1 MSVQHGGGL
10 TAASACYGGKPEAWL
25 DLSTGINPHTALT
38 PPIPASVWQRLP
50 DAQLADDASRAAA
63 AYYGVIDGVIPLAVA
78 GVQSAIQM
86 LPRLTD
92 GPVAVLGP
100 TYEEYRYCFEQ
111 GGRPVEMIADLSAV
125 KPSHRVVIVV
135 NPNNPDGRTYERKDL
150 LDVAG
155 TLSTR
160 GGTLIVD
167 EAFADMQPD
176 ISLAGHAGQQK
187 GLIVLRSFGKFFG
200 LAGLR
205 LGFVLAETDVLERMA
220 QMQGPWPVS
229 GPALTV
235 ARDVLRDSEAIKVIS
250 RGIAARHWALA
261 AILEGAGLRI
271 AGRSDLF
278 FLVEDGDAQHIHTA
292 LCKQH
297 ILTRKFNY
305 RPEWLRFGLC
315 PDAESEQRLSRALAT
330 MG

>member
-1 MSVQHGGGL
+1 MSVQHGGAL

-25 DLSTGINPHTALT
+25 DLSTGINPSSVAT
-38 PPIPASVWQRLP
+38 PSIPASVWQRLP
-50 DAQLADDASRAAA
+50 DAQLSDDASRAAA
-63 AYYGVIDGVIPLAVA
+63 AYYGVIDGVIPLAVS

-111 GGRPVEMIADLSAV
+111 GGRPLEMIADLSAV
-125 KPSHRVVIVV
+125 KPSHRVVVVV
-135 NPNNPDGRTYERKDL
+135 NPNNPDGRTYERKNL
-150 LDVAG
+150 LDLAG
-155 TLSTR
+155 TLSAR

-205 LGFVLAETDVLERMA
+205 LGFVLAEVDVLERMA
-220 QMQGPWPVS
+220 QIQGPWPVS
-229 GPALTV
+229 GPALAV
-235 ARDVLRDSEAIKVIS
+235 ARNVLRDSGAIKAIS
-250 RGIAARHWALA
+250 RGIAARHRALA

-278 FLVEDGDAQHIHTA
+278 FLVENVDASEIHTV

-297 ILTRKFNY
+297 ILTRKFDY

-330 MG
+330 RS